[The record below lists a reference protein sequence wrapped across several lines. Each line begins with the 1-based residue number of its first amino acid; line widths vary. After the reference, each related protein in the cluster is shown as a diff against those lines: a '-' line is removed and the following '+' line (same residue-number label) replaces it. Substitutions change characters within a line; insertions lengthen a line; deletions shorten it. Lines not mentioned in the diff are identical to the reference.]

1 MTNQMWGSNCTI
13 MVKSTEMFMQSLQE
27 WLRAVRADDF
37 DGARTH
43 AESLVHHGERLVKH
57 ADFQRAFENHC
68 HGVDP
73 KETLFQFCQ
82 FLVSAT
88 EGREEALKAWIDVQ
102 RR

>member
-1 MTNQMWGSNCTI
+1 MLT
-13 MVKSTEMFMQSLQE
+13 STEMFMQALQE

-37 DGARTH
+37 NAARAH
-43 AESLVHHGERLVKH
+43 AGSLLRHGERLVEQPR
-57 ADFQRAFENHC
+57 FQQAFKDHC

-73 KETLFQFCQ
+73 KQTLFHLCQ

-88 EGREEALKAWIDVQ
+88 DGREEALKAWIDVQ